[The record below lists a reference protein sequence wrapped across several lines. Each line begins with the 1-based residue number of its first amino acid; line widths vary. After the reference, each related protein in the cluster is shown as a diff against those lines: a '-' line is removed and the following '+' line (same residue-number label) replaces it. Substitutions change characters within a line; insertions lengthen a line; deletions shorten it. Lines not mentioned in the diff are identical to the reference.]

1 MEQDLRQIL
10 SNDPD
15 NATALNALGYSLA
28 ILTDRL
34 NEARALVS
42 KALQLRPDDPAIQ
55 DSYGWIAYRLGDLAL
70 AENYL
75 SKAFSQSKDHEIAA
89 HLGEV
94 LWRLGQREQAISV
107 WQQGLS
113 NDPSSTIIIDTLQ
126 RLQVNLPDAK
136 LP

>member
-55 DSYGWIAYRLGDLAL
+55 DSYGWIAYRLGDLEL

-136 LP
+136 TP